1 MSKKILF
8 LVLLAL
14 LLPFAAG
21 AKAIG
26 PSVSKYRDTE
36 LKWED
41 GAYGYHVM
49 FKSLLE
55 NKEQDSNPQNPQAD
69 TCKTSSTY
77 NLGLSHIPSDAI
89 IEDAYLVWTA
99 ALPVA
104 KKESTTDN
112 EV

>member
-55 NKEQDSNPQNPQAD
+55 NKEQDSNPQNPQAPR
-69 TCKTSSTY
+69 
-77 NLGLSHIPSDAI
+77 NR
-89 IEDAYLVWTA
+89 WTRCTRCRIQ
-99 ALPVA
+99 LWC
-104 KKESTTDN
+104 
-112 EV
+112 